1 MRSIKFFG
9 TIILLLPTLFIYSQT
24 FTFQQSITSS
34 TDDAEEKHDGS
45 YVTTSSSD
53 LEMMYD
59 SWNSQGLQTV
69 GLRFNNI
76 TIPSNASIVNA
87 YIQFTADGSSSGNI
101 DISIKGENIAN
112 SSTFSNT
119 PNNISNRNTTSSNV
133 VW

>member
-59 SWNSQGLQTV
+59 SL
-69 GLRFNNI
+69 
-76 TIPSNASIVNA
+76 
-87 YIQFTADGSSSGNI
+87 
-101 DISIKGENIAN
+101 E
-112 SSTFSNT
+112 
-119 PNNISNRNTTSSNV
+119 
-133 VW
+133 